1 MIESWS
7 AFSVMT
13 YTQARS
19 QTTVIIEAC
28 CREWRYS
35 FTTVHSRMSLRPREK
50 VQYPVKYVL
59 FNSKRIL
66 STVPVASTSSVERIQ
81 E

>member
-1 MIESWS
+1 MLESWS

-28 CREWRYS
+28 CHEWRYS
-35 FTTVHSRMSLRPREK
+35 TTVHSQMSLRLREK
-50 VQYPVKYVL
+50 VWYPVKYVL

-66 STVPVASTSSVERIQ
+66 STIPVASTISVERIQ
-81 E
+81 Q